1 MAYKGK
7 NYPLGLAAPKHF
19 RKMFPMIIRDG
30 IALSGGKY
38 VANEPLTLSEH
49 RERPLFRL
57 RIVFFPIHPESDREP
72 KIDQKSSN
80 FRFFRLKI
88 RF

>member
-1 MAYKGK
+1 
-7 NYPLGLAAPKHF
+7 
-19 RKMFPMIIRDG
+19 MILRDG
-30 IALSGGKY
+30 IAPLGGKY

-57 RIVFFPIHPESDREP
+57 RIVFFLIHPESDREP

-88 RF
+88 CF